1 MDGISFLYLRSI
13 PGNDAEPGG
22 FDDWTA
28 TLVLVGIVGGEGE
41 VCCFRVAEV
50 FDVDASDKS
59 DRRALSF
66 CSAAAADAA
75 FLAPPLLDGHGAR
88 GIPINSDRKSGT
100 VFLPLPKEIT
110 ET

>member
-1 MDGISFLYLRSI
+1 MSRFDNNCLWIT
-13 PGNDAEPGG
+13 GG

-59 DRRALSF
+59 AEF
-66 CSAAAADAA
+66 
-75 FLAPPLLDGHGAR
+75 
-88 GIPINSDRKSGT
+88 NS
-100 VFLPLPKEIT
+100 I
-110 ET
+110 

>member
-13 PGNDAEPGG
+13 PCDDAEPGG
-22 FDDWTA
+22 FDDRTD

-66 CSAAAADAA
+66 RSAAAAGAA
-75 FLAPPLLDGHGAR
+75 FVVPPRRAEVGCGRPQAGQIR
-88 GIPINSDRKSGT
+88 
-100 VFLPLPKEIT
+100 LPLSRHT
-110 ET
+110 

>member
-13 PGNDAEPGG
+13 PGDDTEPGG

-28 TLVLVGIVGGEGE
+28 TLILVGIVGGEGE

-66 CSAAAADAA
+66 RSAAAAGAA
-75 FLAPPLLDGHGAR
+75 FAVPPLAEGIGCAR
-88 GIPINSDRKSGT
+88 NPYK
-100 VFLPLPKEIT
+100 
-110 ET
+110 